1 VLSVHEVTALQLSKF
16 KTSSV
21 TIYKQFPDEH
31 S

>member
-1 VLSVHEVTALQLSKF
+1 MHEVTAPQLSKF